1 MSGHFYGGV
10 PIEQVDFEAEF
21 DKEIEILTENINK
34 LKARKKMKSI
44 KNFQY
49 WTIKLNRANK
59 ALEVGQVT
67 LD

>member
-1 MSGHFYGGV
+1 MSGHLYGGV

-21 DKEIEILTENINK
+21 DKEIEILTEHINK
-34 LKARKKMKSI
+34 LKARKRMKSI
-44 KNFQY
+44 KNFHY

>member
-1 MSGHFYGGV
+1 MGGTFYGGV

-21 DKEIEILTENINK
+21 DKEIAELTNRINE
-34 LKARKKMKSI
+34 LKARKRMSDI
-44 KNFQY
+44 KYQF

-67 LD
+67 LS